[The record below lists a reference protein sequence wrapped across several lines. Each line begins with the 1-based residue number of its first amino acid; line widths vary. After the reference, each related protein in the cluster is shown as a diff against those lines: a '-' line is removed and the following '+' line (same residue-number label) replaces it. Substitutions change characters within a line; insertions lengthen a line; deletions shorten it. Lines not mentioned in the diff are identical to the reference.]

1 MRAQTAPQSEIS
13 TDWRIHNLPADTTRA
28 TASKAAIVPSN
39 NPNNAQC
46 NVLTEVIV
54 VMIGGG
60 SAPTPTVLTVAVID
74 GDSGGTDY
82 VWGPHVFAIP
92 AVAGAQAVLGAT
104 GLYRRGTP
112 GRAMTV
118 EFSATGGANTRQS
131 VEAAGTTA
139 P

>member
-1 MRAQTAPQSEIS
+1 MRSQPAPQSEIS

-28 TASKAAIVPSN
+28 TATRALVDPSN
-39 NPNNAQC
+39 NPNGARC
-46 NVLTEVIV
+46 KVLTEVIV
-54 VMIGGG
+54 CMVGGS

-82 VWGPHVFAIP
+82 VWGPHVFAVP
-92 AVAGAQAVLGAT
+92 GVAGAQAVLGAT